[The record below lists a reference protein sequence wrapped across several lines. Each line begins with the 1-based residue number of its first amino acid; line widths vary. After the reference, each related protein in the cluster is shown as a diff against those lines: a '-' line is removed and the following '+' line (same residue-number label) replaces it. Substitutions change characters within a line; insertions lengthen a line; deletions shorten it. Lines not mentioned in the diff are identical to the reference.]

1 MTKNV
6 VNTNN
11 NGNGDDDTLLILGVI
26 AVVIIIIVVVL
37 VVIYKKKKKNND
49 FSEYSKY
56 ANMTPAQLAATET
69 QAASDF
75 YSWNQSQ
82 IVPLTG
88 TSTPGALSSTIPI
101 NVPHLIAMLAAGLT
115 LDPGTLRAELNFIRN
130 RSMQLG
136 RAVACR
142 AATACARMEVRLG
155 ERLAVRLGLK
165 AAARVLTVAATRLAT
180 SLAVKA
186 TTAAATG
193 PAAPFV
199 FIAEFAF
206 QAVLGFLDQ
215 FGVGGY
221 TEIVPTRVYEGMRDE
236 CDRFAQSEF
245 AKDGNEWPVIAGP
258 LDKMSQSEYETKLSA
273 AYDSIFDDPN
283 HPATALFLTL
293 YRARR
298 SVLGRELNTAEVDT
312 LLTTQDLGKS
322 IDQAA
327 FTIVANQA
335 GGKVVSSPTGNLYCS
350 YPTQAAT
357 DSSYHWP
364 LTDANE
370 NDIYSEWNPTTQVAE
385 CRPSYMRTFSEQLGN
400 GCTYNK
406 DTRLPNITE
415 AFCRSNGLDYSN
427 GACQYAEG
435 QEIAEMIFGKT
446 FIRGLTQVF
455 DPQQY
460 KSCPEMDFCQNENC
474 IDDGYFCRISRL
486 AYMREPKGPI
496 GCKPGFTMSSP
507 GFCKNDCPTDSNGKW
522 QMYGGLCYHPKVDTN
537 LLSKVPTYGACPTGD
552 GWRTEPVT
560 CFLDARCTTGTSSCA
575 SRTPNWWPVGGGRC
589 QAGVVTTCNDGPKS
603 QPRPKSCPEGY
614 RDNGAGMCE
623 AVSQPLN
630 TQVFSAADPNYG
642 GCPAGQEAQDLI
654 CYDPCPANYTKITG
668 GLWCS
673 PNDGFKVKIR
683 AKERKVAY
691 STPDFANSPVGQ
703 RVQQIKEAGQSG
715 DIGRLAAGLA
725 CLSLATNPII
735 NGFGLQ
741 DLTNMIPDPATGQGV
756 QQT

>member
-6 VNTNN
+6 VNANN
-11 NGNGDDDTLLILGVI
+11 NANGDDDTLLIIGVV
-26 AVVIIIIVVVL
+26 AVVIIIIVVVVL
-37 VVIYKKKKKNND
+37 VVIYKKKKKNNE
-49 FSEYSKY
+49 FSEYSDY

-142 AATACARMEVRLG
+142 AATACAKMEVRLG

-165 AAARVLTVAATRLAT
+165 AAARALTVAATRLAT

-245 AKDGNEWPVIAGP
+245 AKDGYEWPVIAGP

-350 YPTQAAT
+350 YTTQAAT

-364 LTDANE
+364 LTDEYE
-370 NDIYSEWNPTTQVAE
+370 NDIYSEWNPTTQISE
-385 CRPSYMRTFSEQLGN
+385 CRSSYMRTFSEQLGN

-486 AYMREPKGPI
+486 AYMREPSDMQ
-496 GCKPGFTMSSP
+496 CKSGYEKSSP
-507 GFCKNDCPTDSNGKW
+507 GFCKKECPTDSNGKW
-522 QMYGGLCYHPKVDTN
+522 KMYGGLCYHPKVDTN

-623 AVSQPLN
+623 AVSRPIETPLPID
-630 TQVFSAADPNYG
+630 QVG
-642 GCPAGQEAQDLI
+642 ECPAGKEREGLL

-683 AKERKVAY
+683 AKERKVAF

-725 CLSLATNPII
+725 CLSLATNPIV